1 MREID
6 LLISRSGRL
15 YPMEIKMS
23 ANHRTDAMRHFTV
36 IDEIGEGCAPVCVL
50 SLTQNPIPVRDKR
63 VVVNVATL
71 WGQGSKTQN
80 VADVDATADVRRQCH
95 DKQNLLHEFCEKDR
109 QFSKITP
116 L

>member
-50 SLTQNPIPVRDKR
+50 SLAQNSISVRDKG
-63 VVVNVATL
+63 VVVNVAAL
-71 WGQGSKTQN
+71 WEQGS
-80 VADVDATADVRRQCH
+80 R
-95 DKQNLLHEFCEKDR
+95 L
-109 QFSKITP
+109 
-116 L
+116 